1 MNPKGRFVESIVD
14 MEDGDLLVMGR
25 RIVIVYL
32 VQVLVQVVAVMVVAV
47 CTSTWYRTLLVSL

>member
-47 CTSTWYRTLLVSL
+47 CTSL